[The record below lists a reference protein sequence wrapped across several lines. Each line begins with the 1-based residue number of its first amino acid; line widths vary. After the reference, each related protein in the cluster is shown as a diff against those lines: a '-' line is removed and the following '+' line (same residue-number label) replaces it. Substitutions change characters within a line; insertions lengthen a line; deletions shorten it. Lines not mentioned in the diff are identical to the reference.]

1 MRLLKLAVRI
11 IVWPLMLVAVL
22 YLLLLAINAKD
33 RPPSADAQRL
43 DSMVRNRAPVADADN
58 GRLYLQRWT
67 RLRKADPA
75 YQGKDAPFI
84 AALKNDCRT
93 VDRACLAL
101 LEANDKPIRETLAAQ
116 AVTLAHYRELIALT
130 GWQAPFP
137 LDMTNLPDAVA
148 AGDGQRLL
156 LLAAWLRARDG
167 DANAVSAALA
177 AEHRFWRMALGSTDE
192 LISKMFA
199 LAYLQRN
206 LAWGNM
212 VLGQLPPKAQR
223 AAVPAPW
230 RLPVTARERSL
241 LLPLVGEYQFIK
253 QMTEDIASGNA
264 SASDP
269 LPPVTRVLGEPLFQ
283 RQDSRNK
290 WAALALADSAAFDVD
305 YRDIAAGMAAAK
317 ARAGMFS
324 GSWSLDDLYN
334 PMGAVLLKVS
344 AGQWSTYAARLA
356 DLEGARRAAVL
367 TVELRSAGAAA
378 DQLAERL
385 AAAELRNP
393 YDDKPFG
400 WDAGERSIT
409 FTGLATGER
418 GRSRFV
424 Y

>member
-1 MRLLKLAVRI
+1 MA
-11 IVWPLMLVAVL
+11 
-22 YLLLLAINAKD
+22 
-33 RPPSADAQRL
+33 ADAGGRVVFAAARHQRE
-43 DSMVRNRAPVADADN
+43 RPAAECGCAAPGQHGQKPRAGCRRLSN

-148 AGDGQRLL
+148 IGDGQRLL

-223 AAVPAPW
+223 GSPCAMAVAGDGKGTFLVAAPGRRIPVHQADDGGYCIRQCQCQRPA
-230 RLPVTARERSL
+230 A
-241 LLPLVGEYQFIK
+241 
-253 QMTEDIASGNA
+253 
-264 SASDP
+264 ASDP
-269 LPPVTRVLGEPLFQ
+269 GAGR
-283 RQDSRNK
+283 
-290 WAALALADSAAFDVD
+290 ALVP
-305 YRDIAAGMAAAK
+305 AAG
-317 ARAGMFS
+317 
-324 GSWSLDDLYN
+324 
-334 PMGAVLLKVS
+334 
-344 AGQWSTYAARLA
+344 
-356 DLEGARRAAVL
+356 
-367 TVELRSAGAAA
+367 
-378 DQLAERL
+378 
-385 AAAELRNP
+385 
-393 YDDKPFG
+393 
-400 WDAGERSIT
+400 
-409 FTGLATGER
+409 
-418 GRSRFV
+418 
-424 Y
+424 

>member
-1 MRLLKLAVRI
+1 MTKRLLKLAVRI

-22 YLLLLAINAKD
+22 YLLLLAINLKD

-43 DSMVRNRAPVADADN
+43 ESMARNRAPVADADN

-67 RLRKADPA
+67 RLRKTDPA
-75 YQGKDAPFI
+75 YQDKETPFF

-116 AVTLAHYRELIALT
+116 AVTLAHYRKLIALT

-212 VLGQLPPKAQR
+212 VLAQLPPKAQR

-230 RLPVTARERSL
+230 RLPVTVRERSL

-253 QMTEDIASGNA
+253 QMTEDMASGNA
-264 SASDP
+264 SASDL

-290 WAALALADSAAFDVD
+290 WAALALAD
-305 YRDIAAGMAAAK
+305 
-317 ARAGMFS
+317 MFS

-334 PMGAVLLKVS
+334 PAGAVLVKVS
-344 AGQWSTYAARLA
+344 AGQWSTYGARL
-356 DLEGARRAAVL
+356 AVL
-367 TVELRSAGAAA
+367 TVALRSAGAAA

>member
-1 MRLLKLAVRI
+1 MGC
-11 IVWPLMLVAVL
+11 
-22 YLLLLAINAKD
+22 D
-33 RPPSADAQRL
+33 
-43 DSMVRNRAPVADADN
+43 
-58 GRLYLQRWT
+58 
-67 RLRKADPA
+67 
-75 YQGKDAPFI
+75 
-84 AALKNDCRT
+84 
-93 VDRACLAL
+93 
-101 LEANDKPIRETLAAQ
+101 
-116 AVTLAHYRELIALT
+116 
-130 GWQAPFP
+130 
-137 LDMTNLPDAVA
+137 
-148 AGDGQRLL
+148 DGQRLL

-317 ARAGMFS
+317 ARAKH
-324 GSWSLDDLYN
+324 
-334 PMGAVLLKVS
+334 V
-344 AGQWSTYAARLA
+344 QWQLVAR
-356 DLEGARRAAVL
+356 
-367 TVELRSAGAAA
+367 
-378 DQLAERL
+378 
-385 AAAELRNP
+385 
-393 YDDKPFG
+393 
-400 WDAGERSIT
+400 
-409 FTGLATGER
+409 
-418 GRSRFV
+418 
-424 Y
+424 